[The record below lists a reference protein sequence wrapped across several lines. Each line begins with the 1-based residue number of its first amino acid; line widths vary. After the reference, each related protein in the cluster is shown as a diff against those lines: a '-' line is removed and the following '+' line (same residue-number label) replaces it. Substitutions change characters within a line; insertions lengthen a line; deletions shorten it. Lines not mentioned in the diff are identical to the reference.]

1 MAKSLVIVESP
12 TKARTISRFLGSD
25 FIVESSYGHVRD
37 LPKSDLGIDVEKNFE
52 PRYIIPLKSRKNVN
66 QLKKEAKSA
75 DKIILATDE
84 DREGEAI
91 AWHLISAL
99 GLEDRPGD
107 NIERIV
113 FHEITERA
121 INDALKNPRD
131 IDLKQVDAQQ
141 ARRILDRLVGYKLSP
156 FLWKKM
162 YRGLSAGRV
171 QSVAVRLIVER
182 EREIQN
188 FKTKEYWS
196 IVASLL
202 KTQTTRTENQQHEQQ
217 FEANLVKIGDK
228 TLDKF
233 DIASAEES
241 EKIVKNLEN
250 AEWTINEVE
259 KKAVSKN
266 PLPPY
271 MTSTIQQDA
280 FRRLGFSSKQTMMF
294 AQQLYEGIELGDE
307 GSTGLI
313 TYMRTDSLN
322 LSEDS
327 LRDAAAFLKKELGDR
342 YAPASPR
349 RFKTTSRGAQE
360 AHEAIRPTDPRRT
373 PESIKKFLDQRQFR
387 LYDMIWRRFIAS
399 QMPAAIFDATSIDIA
414 VATSYQLPATS
425 YTFRATGQVMKFDGF
440 LKIYPMKFSEAELP
454 ELAKNDRLECRE
466 LKPLQHFTQPP
477 PRFSEATLVKTLEKN
492 GIGRPSTY
500 APIIST
506 ILARKYVE
514 RHERRYLKPTEV
526 GFLVNDMLV
535 EHFPEIVDIQFTAKM
550 EEELDEIAEGKMEWQ
565 PVIREFYEPF
575 AKHLESKYEE
585 VKKHEI
591 AETTDEICEKCGKPM
606 IVKLGRFGKFLACS
620 GFPDCK
626 TTKTLKQEPQT
637 IGMKCP
643 KCAEPPIKDGRAS
656 PAPAGGGDVI
666 MRRTRRGKVFF
677 GCSRYPN
684 CDFASWTNPLS
695 ELETKEKSA

>member
-1 MAKSLVIVESP
+1 MAKNLVIVESP

-52 PRYIIPLKSRKNVN
+52 PHYIIPLKSRKNVN
-66 QLKKEAKSA
+66 KLKKETKTVE
-75 DKIILATDE
+75 KIILATDE

-91 AWHLISAL
+91 AWHLLSAL
-99 GLEDRPGD
+99 NIKDKPAD
-107 NIERIV
+107 QIERIV
-113 FHEITERA
+113 FHEITKKA
-121 INDALKNPRD
+121 IEEALKNPRGID
-131 IDLKQVDAQQ
+131 IKQVNAQQ

-171 QSVAVRLIVER
+171 QSVAVRIIVKR
-182 EREIQN
+182 EREIEK
-188 FKTKEYWS
+188 FKAQEYWS

-202 KTQTTRTENQQHEQQ
+202 KTRTARIENQQHKQQ
-217 FEANLVKIGDK
+217 FEANLIKIGDK

-233 DIASAEES
+233 DIANAEDA
-241 EKIVKNLEN
+241 EKIMKNLDG
-250 AEWTINEVE
+250 AKWTIENVE
-259 KKAVSKN
+259 KKAISKN

-271 MTSTIQQDA
+271 MTSTLQQDA

-294 AQQLYEGIELGDE
+294 AQQLYEGVELGKE
-307 GSTGLI
+307 GATGLI

-327 LRDAAAFLKKELGDR
+327 LQDAASFIKKEAGDR
-342 YAPASPR
+342 YALPSPR
-349 RFKTTSRGAQE
+349 RFKTTSKGAQE
-360 AHEAIRPTDPRRT
+360 AHEAIRPTDPARA
-373 PESIKKFLDQRQFR
+373 PESIKQILDQRQFR
-387 LYDMIWRRFIAS
+387 LYDLILRRFIAS
-399 QMPAAIFDATSIDIA
+399 QMPAAIFDSTAVDIA
-414 VATSYQLPATS
+414 ATTSNRQPVASY
-425 YTFRATGQVMKFDGF
+425 YTFRANGQVMKFDGF

-454 ELAKNDRLECRE
+454 ELAKDDALECQE
-466 LKPLQHFTQPP
+466 IKPLQHFTQPP
-477 PRFSEATLVKTLEKN
+477 PRFSEATLVKILEKN

-585 VKKHEI
+585 VKKHEV
-591 AETTDEICEKCGKPM
+591 AETTDEVCEKCGKPM
-606 IVKLGRFGKFLACS
+606 IVRLGRFGKFLACS
-620 GFPDCK
+620 GFPECK

-643 KCAEPPIKDGRAS
+643 KCVE
-656 PAPAGGGDVI
+656 GDVI

-684 CDFASWTNPLS
+684 CDFASWTNPLNA
-695 ELETKEKSA
+695 EEKTD

>member
-1 MAKSLVIVESP
+1 MAKNLVIVESP

-37 LPKSDLGIDVEKNFE
+37 LPKSNLGIDVEKNFE
-52 PRYIIPLKSRKNVN
+52 PHYIIPLKSRKNVN
-66 QLKKEAKSA
+66 KLKKEAKTA
-75 DKIILATDE
+75 KKIILATDE

-91 AWHLISAL
+91 AWHLLSAL
-99 GLEDRPGD
+99 GLEDKPGD
-107 NIERIV
+107 QIERIV
-113 FHEITERA
+113 FHEITKHA
-121 INDALKNPRD
+121 IEDALKNPRD
-131 IDLKQVDAQQ
+131 IDLKQVNAQQ

-171 QSVAVRLIVER
+171 QSVAVRIIVER
-182 EREIQN
+182 EREIEK
-188 FKTKEYWS
+188 FKAQEYWS

-202 KTQTTRTENQQHEQQ
+202 KTRTARIENQQHKQQ
-217 FEANLVKIGDK
+217 FEANLIKIGDK

-233 DIASAEES
+233 DIANAEDA
-241 EKIVKNLEN
+241 EKIMKNLEG
-250 AEWTINEVE
+250 AKWTIENVE
-259 KKAVSKN
+259 KKAISKN

-271 MTSTIQQDA
+271 MTSTLQQDA

-294 AQQLYEGIELGDE
+294 AQQLYEGVELGEE
-307 GSTGLI
+307 GATGLI

-327 LRDAAAFLKKELGDR
+327 LQDAASFIKKEAGDR
-342 YAPASPR
+342 YALPSPR
-349 RFKTTSRGAQE
+349 RFKTTSKGAQE
-360 AHEAIRPTDPRRT
+360 AHEAIRPTDPARA
-373 PESIKKFLDQRQFR
+373 PESIKQFLDQRQFR
-387 LYDMIWRRFIAS
+387 LYDLIWRRFIAS
-399 QMPAAIFDATSIDIA
+399 QMPAAIFDSTAVDIA
-414 VATSYQLPATS
+414 ATTSNRQPVASY
-425 YTFRATGQVMKFDGF
+425 YTFRANGQVMKFDGF

-454 ELAKNDRLECRE
+454 ELAKDDALECQE
-466 LKPLQHFTQPP
+466 IKPLQHFTQPP
-477 PRFSEATLVKTLEKN
+477 PRFSEATLVKILEKN

-591 AETTDEICEKCGKPM
+591 TETTDEVCEKCGKPM
-606 IVKLGRFGKFLACS
+606 VVKLGRFGKFLACS
-620 GFPDCK
+620 GFPECK

-643 KCAEPPIKDGRAS
+643 KCVE
-656 PAPAGGGDVI
+656 GDVI
-666 MRRTRRGKVFF
+666 MRRTKRGKVFF

-684 CDFASWTNPLS
+684 CDFASWTNPLNA
-695 ELETKEKSA
+695 EEKTD